1 MDADAEQAK
10 DQFTRKYTEL
20 LNIIS
25 GAQMK
30 GFTFRPHIQH
40 KDDGSVILTGVEIIR
55 ANGEGG

>member
-1 MDADAEQAK
+1 MDADTEQAK

-40 KDDGSVILTGVEIIR
+40 KDDGSVILTGVEIVR
-55 ANGEGG
+55 K